1 QPRPDAA
8 PAIEA
13 GDKAAAALR
22 RLSPPDPQ
30 LRAEAH
36 FLLGSAHLRRGDEA
50 ADAAEE
56 RRLARSELFE
66 AVERDRLPDADR
78 PKLDY
83 RRAKVVAL
91 LNDEPRKV
99 IDLLKPIVEAG
110 TAEDPVEGFGL
121 LAMTYLRLN
130 PPDL

>member
-1 QPRPDAA
+1 TA
-8 PAIEA
+8 
-13 GDKAAAALR
+13 
-22 RLSPPDPQ
+22 DPE

-50 ADAAEE
+50 FDAAEE

-66 AVERDRLPDADR
+66 AVERDRLPEDDR

-83 RRAKVVAL
+83 RRAKVAAL
-91 LNDEPRKV
+91 LNDEPKKV
-99 IDLLKPIVEAG
+99 IDLLKPIVETR
-110 TAEDPVEGFGL
+110 TADDQAEGFGL

-130 PPDL
+130 PPGVQAAYDATS